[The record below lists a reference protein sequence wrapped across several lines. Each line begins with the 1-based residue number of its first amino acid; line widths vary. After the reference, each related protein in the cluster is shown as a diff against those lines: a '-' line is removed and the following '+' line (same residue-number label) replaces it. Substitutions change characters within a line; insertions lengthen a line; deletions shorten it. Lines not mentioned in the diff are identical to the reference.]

1 MNTSSP
7 THMPKKIR
15 SMSPDVTV
23 LVGKGDKKQEFQCYR
38 VALSLAS
45 PVFDAMLSADMA
57 ENNNSRINLPE
68 KDPDEWQIFYGIVV
82 RDNSVRI
89 NDDNATMLPKWF
101 HEFQMNKYLDECD
114 GVLTE
119 KVDSLTKKDG
129 SKYDDR
135 YWKSVTDVD
144 EKKTRF
150 NSVIDLLEVSC
161 IYDLKNT
168 KNKAEQ
174 FIKYLMET
182 TNVFKHTHNLFD
194 LPAIT
199 SLVRAF
205 LPLLEVS
212 GENVNDERRQYASGG
227 KSDTFYLALSDEFR
241 RKLGK
246 ISLDAINDNDMLP
259 LLVSYDIEQ
268 KYLIENSYLYA

>member
-1 MNTSSP
+1 M
-7 THMPKKIR
+7 I
-15 SMSPDVTV
+15 
-23 LVGKGDKKQEFQCYR
+23 KKQEFQCYR

-101 HEFQMNKYLDECD
+101 HEFQMIKYLDECD

-135 YWKSVTDVD
+135 YWKSVTDVV

-168 KNKAEQ
+168 KNKASNLSSTSWKQ
-174 FIKYLMET
+174 PTYLNIST
-182 TNVFKHTHNLFD
+182 TYLTYQPLHPLF
-194 LPAIT
+194 
-199 SLVRAF
+199 V
-205 LPLLEVS
+205 
-212 GENVNDERRQYASGG
+212 
-227 KSDTFYLALSDEFR
+227 LSFR
-241 RKLGK
+241 
-246 ISLDAINDNDMLP
+246 
-259 LLVSYDIEQ
+259 Y
-268 KYLIENSYLYA
+268 